1 VASNIPL
8 PILTQWVHHHYL
20 NKTIGAKAYVKQ
32 QLKTAFKA
40 HLSSGNM
47 TSKALKTSPQLTSVI
62 TKMNSTLTDQLSPDA
77 HRHAISHQIA
87 TGKATAYNAKNV
99 TVKIQMDAN
108 APKDVCL
115 GLPKLSCFGNQAGQP
130 YCLHQCASRWYN
142 QLNVTPLH
150 Y

>member
-1 VASNIPL
+1 L
-8 PILTQWVHHHYL
+8 DFLQHHYL
-20 NKTIGAKAYVKQ
+20 NKTTGAKTYVKQ

-40 HLSSGNM
+40 QLSSGNM
-47 TSKALKTSPQLTSVI
+47 ISKDLKTSPQLTPVI
-62 TKMNSTLTDQLSPDA
+62 TKMNSALTYPPTPDA
-77 HRHAISHQIA
+77 HRQAISHQIA
-87 TGKATAYNAKNV
+87 TGMATAYNAKNV

-115 GLPKLSCFGNQAGQP
+115 GLPKLPCFRNQ
-130 YCLHQCASRWYN
+130 ASRWYN